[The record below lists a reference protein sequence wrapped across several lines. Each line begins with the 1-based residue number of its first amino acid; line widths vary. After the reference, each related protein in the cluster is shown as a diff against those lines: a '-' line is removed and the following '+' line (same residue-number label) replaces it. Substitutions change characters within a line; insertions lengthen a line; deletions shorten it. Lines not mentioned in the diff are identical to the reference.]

1 MATKR
6 RWRRRAGSSVSCEK
20 PLSDCYAGLL
30 SVAVVSHLMMNSDP
44 ADLADNHDRERT
56 AFWEAVRACSQTVPG
71 LFAWGAVTG
80 MAMVQTGLSLWQCL
94 LMTLFVYAGS
104 AQLAALPLMAA
115 GAPVWVVA
123 FTAFMVNLRF
133 VIFSAVI
140 GPHFIHLPW
149 RRRLWLGYNNADMVM
164 GFFPQRF
171 PLQASADAASKL
183 GYFRG
188 LSISNWWGWQ
198 LGTLS
203 GVLLASQIPAAW
215 GIGFAGSL
223 ALLALTI
230 PMVKNKPTIAGVIV
244 ASAVAVLTVSWPY
257 RLGLLLAMVVCIAAA
272 VLAEHAL
279 EREEESA

>member
-1 MATKR
+1 MLR
-6 RWRRRAGSSVSCEK
+6 RSRFN
-20 PLSDCYAGLL
+20 AGL
-30 SVAVVSHLMMNSDP
+30 VSLMKISDP
-44 ADLADNHDRERT
+44 AELADQDEHERS
-56 AFWEAVRACSQTVPG
+56 AFWDAVRACSQTVPG

-94 LMTLFVYAGS
+94 VMTLFVYAGS
-104 AQLAALPLMAA
+104 AQLAALPLIAA

-149 RRRLWLGYNNADMVM
+149 WRRLWLGYNNADMVM

-171 PLQASADAASKL
+171 PSQASAHAAVKL

-188 LSISNWWGWQ
+188 LSVSNWWGWQ
-198 LGTLS
+198 LGTLT

-230 PMVKNKPTIAGVIV
+230 PMVRNKPTIAGVII

-257 RLGLLLAMVVCIAAA
+257 RLGLLLAMLMGMAAA
-272 VLAEHAL
+272 VLTEHVL
-279 EREEESA
+279 ERAKESV